1 MSQDRVTLLIDDHA
15 VVRGGVRRALELRGS
30 FQIFE
35 AATVAEAFAQIARVN
50 PDLIIVDLNLPD
62 GNGLEIVQWV
72 RSISTQIAIVVLS
85 FNESDDY
92 VLAAMNAGASA
103 FVQKAAPL
111 PELIASI
118 EHAIESPQSFSAK
131 DIAGAMDRKRNT
143 FGLSQRELQI
153 LSQLHKGAPLKEF
166 ADSLFITESTLKTH
180 LSSIYRKMDVK
191 NRVQAIEKAKQAG
204 LT

>member
-1 MSQDRVTLLIDDHA
+1 VSQDRVTLLIDDHA

-35 AATVAEAFAQIARVN
+35 AATIAEAFAQIARVN

-85 FNESDDY
+85 FNESDDH
-92 VLAAMNAGASA
+92 VIAAMNAGASA

-131 DIAGAMDRKRNT
+131 DIAGAMDRTRNT

-166 ADSLFITESTLKTH
+166 ANSLFITESTLKTH

>member
-1 MSQDRVTLLIDDHA
+1 VSQDRVTLLIDDHV

-35 AATVAEAFAQIARVN
+35 AATIAEAFAQIARVN

-131 DIAGAMDRKRNT
+131 DIAGAMDRTRNT

-166 ADSLFITESTLKTH
+166 ANSLFITESTLKTH

>member
-1 MSQDRVTLLIDDHA
+1 MSQDRVTLLIDDHV

-35 AATVAEAFAQIARVN
+35 AATIAEAFAQIARVN

-131 DIAGAMDRKRNT
+131 DIAGAMDRTRNT

>member
-1 MSQDRVTLLIDDHA
+1 VSQDRVTLLIDDHA

-35 AATVAEAFAQIARVN
+35 AATIAEAFAQIARVN
-50 PDLIIVDLNLPD
+50 PNLIIVDLNLPD
-62 GNGLEIVQWV
+62 GNGLEIVTWV

-85 FNESDDY
+85 FNERDDY

-143 FGLSQRELQI
+143 LGLSQRELQI

>member
-35 AATVAEAFAQIARVN
+35 AATIAEAFAQIARVN

-72 RSISTQIAIVVLS
+72 RSISSQIAIVVLS

-131 DIAGAMDRKRNT
+131 DIAGAMDRTRNT

-166 ADSLFITESTLKTH
+166 ANSLFITESTLKTH

>member
-62 GNGLEIVQWV
+62 GNGLEIVTWV

-131 DIAGAMDRKRNT
+131 DIAGAMDRTRNT

-166 ADSLFITESTLKTH
+166 ANSLFITESTLKTH